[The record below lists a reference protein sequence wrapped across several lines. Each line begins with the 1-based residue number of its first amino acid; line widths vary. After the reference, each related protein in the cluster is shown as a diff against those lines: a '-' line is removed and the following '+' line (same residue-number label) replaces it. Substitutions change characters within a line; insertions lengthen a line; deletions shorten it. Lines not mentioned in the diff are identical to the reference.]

1 MRHFDEN
8 SDSEAASILSPWIVR
23 KIACLSDDT
32 DEEFSARIKKSK
44 SKPTVP
50 HVSSRGM
57 LSDNIL
63 SSYLNKAINL
73 LSSESDAEYVSL
85 RRKKFLPKS
94 QSNFDKRPKVPMVS
108 AKTKVSEHILN
119 VKMDKEIDSL
129 SSESD
134 SEEEYTIEKGVRRTV
149 KMLKPGYQLIDP
161 MTNEDFV
168 RKIQFRDVTAYF
180 VDLMPDSL
188 KLVARSIRSVYSKVL
203 WKSRKSG
210 LISLCTTVCNMTS
223 GVFAIVFHLVYLCSF
238 AWQIIVNFIQVTVV
252 YSDNFWT
259 SVLND
264 RLSPKEQIDQFEE
277 QSKSS
282 VSNSDQSLDAYD
294 VRVSHILG
302 SRRKKSTVKKQLS
315 FGNVTKTSYSTEKRH
330 STSNGSSKSL
340 SDFVEPIAES

>member
-44 SKPTVP
+44 PKPTVP
-50 HVSSRGM
+50 HVSSRGR

-94 QSNFDKRPKVPMVS
+94 QSNFDKSPKVPMVS

-134 SEEEYTIEKGVRRTV
+134 SEEEYTIEKVSQNFD
-149 KMLKPGYQLIDP
+149 LNYELA
-161 MTNEDFV
+161 
-168 RKIQFRDVTAYF
+168 FRE
-180 VDLMPDSL
+180 L
-188 KLVARSIRSVYSKVL
+188 
-203 WKSRKSG
+203 G
-210 LISLCTTVCNMTS
+210 
-223 GVFAIVFHLVYLCSF
+223 
-238 AWQIIVNFIQVTVV
+238 
-252 YSDNFWT
+252 
-259 SVLND
+259 
-264 RLSPKEQIDQFEE
+264 E
-277 QSKSS
+277 QSKCWNRDISWSIRWQTKISCEKFNS
-282 VSNSDQSLDAYD
+282 VTWLPILLIWCQTAWSL
-294 VRVSHILG
+294 
-302 SRRKKSTVKKQLS
+302 
-315 FGNVTKTSYSTEKRH
+315 
-330 STSNGSSKSL
+330 
-340 SDFVEPIAES
+340 